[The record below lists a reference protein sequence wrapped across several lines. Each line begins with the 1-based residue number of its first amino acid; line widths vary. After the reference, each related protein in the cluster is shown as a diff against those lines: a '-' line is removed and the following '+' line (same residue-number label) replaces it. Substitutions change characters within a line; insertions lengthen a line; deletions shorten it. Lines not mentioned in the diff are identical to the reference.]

1 MWMHLVISGSSLL
14 CDLARSLCQICK
26 KCTRQWRY
34 DANNDE
40 TERIGSDAIIN
51 TGLADG
57 IIAWFLSD
65 YVSYTIPLLWQQLS
79 QVFYKKNPVLMAC
92 QSTALLDVCQIILY
106 SHVER
111 ILGCDLFL
119 DGEMNINNW

>member
-1 MWMHLVISGSSLL
+1 MKQFSTQFYEKFNKLLSYCSIHSNSIPVQL
-14 CDLARSLCQICK
+14 CDLTRSLCQICK

-57 IIAWFLSD
+57 IIA
-65 YVSYTIPLLWQQLS
+65 
-79 QVFYKKNPVLMAC
+79 
-92 QSTALLDVCQIILY
+92 
-106 SHVER
+106 
-111 ILGCDLFL
+111 
-119 DGEMNINNW
+119 

>member
-1 MWMHLVISGSSLL
+1 MVFFFFIVSHKIVMSIKRKNNYINAIRIKKKYEVITSPCECVLVISGSSLL
-14 CDLARSLCQICK
+14 CDLTRSLCHICK

-57 IIAWFLSD
+57 IIA
-65 YVSYTIPLLWQQLS
+65 
-79 QVFYKKNPVLMAC
+79 
-92 QSTALLDVCQIILY
+92 
-106 SHVER
+106 
-111 ILGCDLFL
+111 
-119 DGEMNINNW
+119 